1 MYIDRKALDESS
13 KYFISGINSIIRLN
27 FSSFLKNMDNPDFP
41 LFFPDA
47 EKDFIMVKGLK
58 LYYINIIL
66 QMISEEQNEMVKYR
80 IAINRKGIHS
90 IEKVI

>member
-1 MYIDRKALDESS
+1 MYIDRKTLDESS

-47 EKDFIMVKGLK
+47 EK
-58 LYYINIIL
+58 IL
-66 QMISEEQNEMVKYR
+66 SW
-80 IAINRKGIHS
+80 
-90 IEKVI
+90 